1 MTDASKR
8 AVMSESGDEDGM
20 ARLLRLAGPRRPVPA
35 DRTARVR
42 AAVHREWQTRVQQR
56 SSRRRALTTAALL
69 AAAVLVLVVAR
80 TRLLDEPATPAVGN
94 VVAVV
99 QRTEGEPRYVYPDMP
114 QPGASPG
121 RVSTHDSVRT
131 GTWIETDARARVALR
146 LMDGTSV
153 RIDTGSRARLISSRM
168 LELTAGSVYVDTGR
182 ETAGFEVITPLGTAR
197 DVGTQFEV
205 RLGERTLRLRVRT
218 GHVDLRHGPH
228 AVSARAGTEVTM
240 AAEGPV
246 SQQISASGPEWD
258 WAVSLAP
265 PLEIEG
271 VPLAAFLERLS
282 REQGWTLRYAD
293 RTLAAEASGIV
304 LHGSVAGLHP
314 REALDVAVRTSGL
327 VHRLRDGELVVSR
340 PAAKRSTGP
349 PKGGHYRSPKEY

>member
-1 MTDASKR
+1 MTDAGDR
-8 AVMSESGDEDGM
+8 TVMSEAGDDGM
-20 ARLLRLAGPRRPVPA
+20 ARLLRLAGPRLAVPA

-42 AAVHREWQTRVQQR
+42 AAVHREWQTRLQR
-56 SSRRRALTTAALL
+56 RSRRRAVTTAALL
-69 AAAVLVLVVAR
+69 AAAAVLMLVIAR
-80 TRLLDEPATPAVGN
+80 TRLLDEPATPEGN

-99 QRTEGEPRYVYPDMP
+99 QRIEGEPRLIPR
-114 QPGASPG
+114 PGGAPG
-121 RVSTHDSVRT
+121 RVSTHDSVRA
-131 GTWIETDARARVALR
+131 GSWIETDTHARAALG

-153 RIDTGSRARLISSRM
+153 RIDTGSRARLVSAGV

-182 ETAGFEVITPLGTAR
+182 ETAGFEVKTALGTAR

-218 GHVDLRHGPH
+218 GRVDLRHGPH
-228 AVSARAGTEVTM
+228 AVSAQARTEVTM

-246 SQQISASGPEWD
+246 SQDISAYGPEWD

-265 PLEIEG
+265 PFEIEG

-293 RTLAAEASGIV
+293 RALASEASGII
-304 LHGSVAGLHP
+304 LHGSVAGLHS
-314 REALDVAVRTSGL
+314 REALDVAIRTSGL
-327 VHRLRDGELVVSR
+327 VHRLRDGELLVSR
-340 PAAKRSTGP
+340 PDSER
-349 PKGGHYRSPKEY
+349 